1 MNAEMQA
8 RIKNL
13 LSPAVALAQCL
24 AILCWVIVLLVTP
37 GVQYGVLEI
46 ALTLGLL
53 SICVV
58 QCRAR
63 NFKVWRLA
71 GVLFVIMVACCFARA
86 SQLNSAMGINWAL
99 PIAVMIILGSTL
111 LMVYTR
117 DYVVVTMLSWVIL
130 SPARGIEP
138 GAVAYIFIA
147 LLFIASTSLGILLNH
162 TYTRT
167 IRNVLSLE
175 SRFRELSLTDH
186 LTDILNRRALMESLE
201 YRLEARSAGYFLM
214 LDIDDFKRINDES
227 GHDVGDDV
235 LRYMAS
241 CLKRTDGS
249 LAYGRLGGE
258 EFGVIL
264 PVCGE
269 HQALDYVS
277 RLLDTI
283 RQSAT
288 GYPFTCSAGLAEI
301 DAESTAFQ
309 VLKTADVNLY
319 QAKGAG
325 KDMAFW
331 KNSPLADSTAGRF
344 YPERDQVQGLL
355 PSPGLEP

>member
-1 MNAEMQA
+1 MNREMQA

-37 GVQYGVLEI
+37 GVHYGALEVV
-46 ALTLGLL
+46 LTLGLL
-53 SICVV
+53 SICAV

-63 NFKVWRLA
+63 HFKVWRLA
-71 GVLFVIMVACCFARA
+71 SVLFVVVVACCFARA

-117 DYVVVTMLSWVIL
+117 DYVLVTMLSWIIL
-130 SPARGIEP
+130 SPAQGIEP
-138 GAVAYIFIA
+138 GTVAYIFIA

-175 SRFRELSLTDH
+175 SRFRELSLIDH
-186 LTDILNRRALMESLE
+186 LTDILNRRALMEALE
-201 YRLEARSAGYFLM
+201 EHLAARSAGYFLM

-227 GHDVGDDV
+227 GHDAGDEV
-235 LRYMAS
+235 LRCMAS
-241 CLKRTDGS
+241 CLKRTAGS

-264 PVCGE
+264 PVCNE
-269 HQALDYVS
+269 HEARNYVN
-277 RLLDTI
+277 RLLDSI
-283 RQSAT
+283 RQAAN

-301 DAESTAFQ
+301 DAQSTAFQ
-309 VLKTADVNLY
+309 VLKTADINLY

-331 KNSPLADSTAGRF
+331 KNLPLVDSTAGC
-344 YPERDQVQGLL
+344 PGAERDQMQEWV
-355 PSPGLEP
+355 PSPGVEP